1 MMKQSK
7 HWLTGLLM
15 TVMMLSLTG
24 CASLSAPTSTQEST
38 SHSVAVSSKTKAA
51 KKHSTSVKDQSTSAS
66 SEAAQSSST
75 TAESASADQLTGALA
90 SLTGALA
97 SSAQAAS
104 TQSQTAASNAISASE
119 TTSSPA
125 SNKASAATSSTVNDQ
140 VVDGLNQ
147 AANLQPEN
155 GDQYMISQTSDGNW
169 QVDIRTSS
177 GEGQDPNVS
186 HLKEIYKYNPIT
198 GQYQQMD
205 PMTGEFN

>member
-15 TVMMLSLTG
+15 TAMMLSLTG
-24 CASLSAPTSTQEST
+24 CTSLSAPTSTQES
-38 SHSVAVSSKTKAA
+38 SSSSAVVSSKTKST
-51 KKHSTSVKDQSTSAS
+51 KKHSIPVKNQSTS
-66 SEAAQSSST
+66 SSSVSEPSLST
-75 TAESASADQLTGALA
+75 AAESASGNHSVA
-90 SLTGALA
+90 A
-97 SSAQAAS
+97 SSAQSVSA
-104 TQSQTAASNAISASE
+104 QNQTTTSSATAVSE
-119 TTSSPA
+119 TTNGTSNNEASTAAASS
-125 SNKASAATSSTVNDQ
+125 SVNDQ
-140 VVDGLNQ
+140 VIAGLNQ

-155 GDQYMISQTSDGNW
+155 GDQYMTSQTSDGNW

-186 HLKEIYKYNPIT
+186 HLKGIYKYNPTT